1 MSKPETGSNARIPT
15 LRKMSQLLDL
25 FTPDRPSWRVP
36 EMAATLEW
44 DGATT
49 HRFAR
54 ALAEIGMLDVDGD
67 HVYRVGVLPQR
78 LSAVANRA
86 HPRRRVLMQRLGE
99 IAEATELT
107 TQVGVIDRGEVV
119 IIASHEGSG
128 ALNAAAKLGERLPL
142 HATAV
147 GKSILG
153 QLPESEVREMLPATL
168 PKLTEKTVT
177 SRDELMAEIRGNAG
191 REFAVADS
199 ELSQGVYA
207 VAVPL
212 PEAWFGGHA
221 AALACIGPSREF
233 MPDQWDKAEVV
244 LSREGEAVGLGS
256 EETVA

>member
-1 MSKPETGSNARIPT
+1 MSEKGTNARIPT

-25 FTPDRPSWRVP
+25 FTPDRPSWGVP
-36 EMAATLEW
+36 DLAAALEW

-54 ALAEIGMLDVDGD
+54 ALVEIGMLDVDDD
-67 HVYRVGVLPQR
+67 HVYRVGVQPQR

-86 HPRRRVLMQRLGE
+86 HPRRRDLMQRLSE

-107 TQVGVIDRGEVV
+107 TQVGVLDRGEVV
-119 IIASHEGSG
+119 IIASQEGSG

-147 GKSILG
+147 GKAILG
-153 QLPESEVREMLPATL
+153 QLPEDQMREILPAKL
-168 PKLTEKTVT
+168 QKLTERTVT
-177 SRDELMAEIRGNAG
+177 NRDKLIDEIRRDVEQG
-191 REFAVADS
+191 FAVADS

-212 PEAWFGGHA
+212 PESWFGGHA

-233 MPDQWDKAEVV
+233 IPDRWSEA
-244 LSREGEAVGLGS
+244 EAVLTRESQVASQGS
-256 EETVA
+256 EEPVA